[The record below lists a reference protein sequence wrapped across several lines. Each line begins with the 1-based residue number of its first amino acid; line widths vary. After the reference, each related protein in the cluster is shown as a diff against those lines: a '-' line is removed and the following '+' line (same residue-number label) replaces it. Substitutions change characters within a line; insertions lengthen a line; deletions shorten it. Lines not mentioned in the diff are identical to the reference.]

1 MDGGGERTLIAALP
15 AGSTMA
21 GFETRIEVEIE
32 GRNMRFVAV
41 RAREPNW
48 LQLAR
53 NLLELWL
60 CDGVIF
66 RKSEMKSGRNMAQ
79 I

>member
-1 MDGGGERTLIAALP
+1 
-15 AGSTMA
+15 MA
-21 GFETRIEVEIE
+21 GFEMRIEVEVE
-32 GRNMRFVAV
+32 GGNKRFVAV

-53 NLLELWL
+53 NLLKLWL

-66 RKSEMKSGRNMAQ
+66 RESELKSDANMNE
-79 I
+79 IWLKYGSNTPS